1 MSFNKCTFSGNIG
14 KDVEVRDAGGNKVA
28 NFSIAVNGF
37 KKEDPA
43 MWVNCSLWGKRA
55 EGRLTSYLKKGQPVI
70 VCGELKV
77 REYESNGKQGHSV
90 DLNVSDVELMGGRDS
105 AVSTDAAND
114 DDVPF
119 DAAEGL

>member
-14 KDVEVRDAGGNKVA
+14 KDVEVRAAGGNKVA